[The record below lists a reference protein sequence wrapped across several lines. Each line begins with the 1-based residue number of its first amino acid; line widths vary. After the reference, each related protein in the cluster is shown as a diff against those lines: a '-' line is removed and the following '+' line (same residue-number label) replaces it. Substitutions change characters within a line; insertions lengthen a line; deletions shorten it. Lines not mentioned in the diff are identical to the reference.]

1 MAPTMALPL
10 AHIRVLD
17 LSRVL
22 AGPYCA
28 MVLGDLGAEVIKVER
43 PGSGDD
49 TRHWG
54 PPFVGGESAYYLCCN
69 RNKRSVT
76 INLKSDRG
84 RDYIRGLAAN
94 SDVLIENFL
103 PGTLE
108 DAGLGCESLRTINPR
123 LIFCSITGFGQDGP
137 YRDVPGYDVLIQA
150 MAGVMSITGE
160 PDGAPVKV
168 GVAIAD
174 ITAGLFAA
182 NAILAAL
189 LARERSGAGE
199 RIDISLFDSTLA
211 WLANVGS
218 AYLVTGAVPRRF
230 GNAHATIVPYQAFAT
245 RDGHIIVAVGN
256 DGQWQRFCAAVERPD
271 LAADERFH
279 TNPLRVL
286 HRAVLIPMLEEV
298 LARRSAAE
306 WLPRLASAEVPSGP
320 VNSLDRVFA
329 DPQVQAR
336 HMVID
341 LPHPTIGALR
351 MVGSPIRLGTNDGA
365 GARPPPLLG
374 QHTAEVLQEVLGLS
388 AADIEAARAARA
400 I

>member
-1 MAPTMALPL
+1 MALPL
-10 AHIRVLD
+10 AHVRVLD

-54 PPFVGGESAYYLCCN
+54 PPFAGGESAYYLCCN
-69 RNKRSVT
+69 RNKKSVT

-84 RDYIRGLAAN
+84 RDYLRGLAAN

-103 PGTLE
+103 PGTLAE
-108 DAGLGCESLRTINPR
+108 AGLGYEALRALNPR

-160 PDGAPVKV
+160 PDGTPMKV
-168 GVAIAD
+168 GVAISD

-182 NAILAAL
+182 NAIMAAL
-189 LARERSGAGE
+189 LARERGGEGE

-218 AYLVTGAVPRRF
+218 AYLVTGQVPRRY
-230 GNAHATIVPYQAFAT
+230 GNAHATIEPYQAFAT

-271 LAADERFH
+271 LAADDRFR
-279 TNPLRVL
+279 TNPLRVR
-286 HRAVLIPMLEEV
+286 HRAVLIPMIEAV
-298 LARRSAAE
+298 LAARPTSE
-306 WLPRLASAEVPSGP
+306 WLPRLARAEVPSGP
-320 VNSLDRVFA
+320 VNTLDDAFA

-336 HMVID
+336 RMLID
-341 LPHPTIGALR
+341 VPHPTIGALR
-351 MVGSPIRLGTNDGA
+351 MVGSPIKLATNDG
-365 GARPPPLLG
+365 GAASAPPLLG
-374 QHTAEVLQEVLGLS
+374 QHTAEVLQGVLGLS
-388 AADIEAARAARA
+388 AADIDAARAAGA

>member
-1 MAPTMALPL
+1 MAPPL
-10 AHIRVLD
+10 ARIRVLD

-69 RNKRSVT
+69 RNKKSVT
-76 INLKSDRG
+76 INLKSDCG
-84 RDYIRGLAAN
+84 RDYLRGLAAN

-103 PGTLE
+103 PGTLD
-108 DAGLGCESLRTINPR
+108 DAGLGYEALRALNPG

-160 PDGAPVKV
+160 PDGAPMKV
-168 GVAIAD
+168 GVAISD

-182 NAILAAL
+182 NAIMAAL
-189 LARERSGAGE
+189 LARERGGGGE

-218 AYLVTGAVPRRF
+218 AYLVTGQVPRRY

-245 RDGHIIVAVGN
+245 RDGHLIVAVGN

-271 LAADERFH
+271 LAADDRFR
-279 TNPLRVL
+279 TNPLRVR
-286 HRAVLIPMLEEV
+286 HRAVLIPMIEEV
-298 LARRSAAE
+298 LAARPTSE
-306 WLPRLASAEVPSGP
+306 WLPRLAGAEVPSGP
-320 VNSLDRVFA
+320 VNTLDEAFA
-329 DPQVQAR
+329 DPQVHAR
-336 HMVID
+336 RMLID
-341 LPHPTIGALR
+341 VPHPTIGPLR
-351 MVGSPIRLGTNDGA
+351 MVGSPIKLAVNDG
-365 GARPPPLLG
+365 GAASAPPLLG
-374 QHTAEVLQEVLGLS
+374 QHTAEVLKGVLGLS
-388 AADIEAARAARA
+388 GADIDAARAAGA

>member
-1 MAPTMALPL
+1 MALPL

-69 RNKRSVT
+69 RNKKSVT

-84 RDYIRGLAAN
+84 RDYIRGLAAH

-108 DAGLGCESLRTINPR
+108 EAGLGYEPLHAINPR
-123 LIFCSITGFGQDGP
+123 LVFCSITGFGQDGP

-150 MAGVMSITGE
+150 MAGVMSITGD
-160 PDGAPVKV
+160 PDGAPMKV
-168 GVAIAD
+168 GVAISD
-174 ITAGLFAA
+174 ITSGLFAA
-182 NAILAAL
+182 SAIMAAL
-189 LARERSGAGE
+189 RARERGGAGE

-218 AYLVTGAVPRRF
+218 AYLVTGQVPQRY

-245 RDGHIIVAVGN
+245 REGHIIVAVGN
-256 DGQWQRFCAAVERPD
+256 DGQWQRFCAAVGRPD
-271 LAADERFH
+271 LAADDRFR
-279 TNPLRVL
+279 TNPLRVR
-286 HRAVLIPMLEEV
+286 HRAVLIPLLEEV
-298 LARRSAAE
+298 LAARPASA
-306 WLPRLASAEVPSGP
+306 WLSRLAEAEVPSGP
-320 VNSLDRVFA
+320 VNTLDRAFA

-336 HMVID
+336 RMVMEVS
-341 LPHPTIGALR
+341 HPTIGPLR
-351 MVGSPIRLGTNDGA
+351 MVGSPIRLGMNDGA
-365 GARPPPLLG
+365 GASPPPMLG
-374 QHTAEVLQEVLGLS
+374 QHTAEVLHRVLGLS
-388 AADIEAARAARA
+388 AADIDAARAAGA